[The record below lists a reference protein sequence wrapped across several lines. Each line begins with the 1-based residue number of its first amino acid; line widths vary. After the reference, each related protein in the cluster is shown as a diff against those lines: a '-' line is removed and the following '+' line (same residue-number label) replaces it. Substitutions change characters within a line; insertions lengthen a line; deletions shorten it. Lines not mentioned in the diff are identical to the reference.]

1 MKKKYNPDSAVLDKE
16 EQLYEKHFDEYIPG
30 TAKERNT
37 LIQAARNTIT
47 EIENKTERMNIRVT
61 KRDMNALRT
70 AALREGLP
78 YQSMVTSILHK
89 YTTGKLVDIDEARKI
104 MHV

>member
-1 MKKKYNPDSAVLDKE
+1 MKKTYNSDNAVLDDE

-30 TAKERNT
+30 TANDRDN

-61 KRDMNALRT
+61 KSDMLALRD
-70 AALREGLP
+70 AARNEGLP
-78 YQSMVTSILHK
+78 YQSLVTSILHK
-89 YTTGKLVDIDEARKI
+89 YTTGKLIDIDEARKI
-104 MHV
+104 LHV